1 MLIHAR
7 NPKRQVAEVAQ
18 VILKPA
24 PPTLRS
30 LTAPG
35 VLKQVVQVQV
45 SKEFAT
51 FTVHGDRQKTEDPN
65 TAQPATP
72 AISSMQRINRITTK
86 G

>member
-1 MLIHAR
+1 MLTHAR
-7 NPKRQVAEVAQ
+7 NPKRQVAEVAK

-51 FTVHGDRQKTEDPN
+51 GTVHGDPQKTEDPSI
-65 TAQPATP
+65 AQPAIP
-72 AISSMQRINRITTK
+72 AISSMLRINKITTK

>member
-1 MLIHAR
+1 MLTHAR

-51 FTVHGDRQKTEDPN
+51 FTVHGDRQKTEDPS
-65 TAQPATP
+65 TAQPAIP
-72 AISSMQRINRITTK
+72 AISSMLRINKITTK